1 MRLPREVYV
10 IRNLITGK
18 VYVGSSYNIKG
29 RLRRHLVALR
39 GGKHSVED
47 MQKDYNEYGEL
58 FLISVV
64 DKINTY
70 NEKYKEYEWM
80 KRLNSY
86 KREVGYNYKDKY
98 SFNKDRE
105 VTCLLKQIN

>member
-47 MQKDYNEYGEL
+47 MQKD
-58 FLISVV
+58 
-64 DKINTY
+64 
-70 NEKYKEYEWM
+70 
-80 KRLNSY
+80 
-86 KREVGYNYKDKY
+86 
-98 SFNKDRE
+98 
-105 VTCLLKQIN
+105 